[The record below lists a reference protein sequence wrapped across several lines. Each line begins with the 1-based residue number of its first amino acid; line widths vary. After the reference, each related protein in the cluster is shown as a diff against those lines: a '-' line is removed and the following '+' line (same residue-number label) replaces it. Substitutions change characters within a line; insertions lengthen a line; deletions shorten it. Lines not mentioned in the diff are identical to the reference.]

1 MTYSE
6 PVKRRFSAPARRFGY
21 IAIAAIN
28 AVLLYVAN
36 HLLEWEW
43 PAFLTDD
50 FVEVLPVLRLSLI
63 AGIAVNLAYLFFD
76 PDWFQS
82 LSQVVLS
89 AVGLAVLIQTLT
101 VFPFDFNAYDFPWET
116 MTKILLAIAITGT
129 VIGLLSEGVKAAKRG
144 IRALS

>member
-6 PVKRRFSAPARRFGY
+6 PVKRRFSAPSRRFGY

-101 VFPFDFNAYDFPWET
+101 VFPFDFNAHDFPWET
-116 MTKILLAIAITGT
+116 MTKILLAIAIVGT

-144 IRALS
+144 LRALS